1 MSATFIVL
9 VRETIVLFS
18 LPSMSIVIVVLL
30 VIGDVVTMWR

>member
-18 LPSMSIVIVVLL
+18 SVSIVIVVLL